1 MNKLKKLW
9 LDLNSSLWFLP
20 GLIVAGSIIL
30 ALGLVELDK
39 NFDGKWINGYPR
51 LFGVEP
57 AGSRGM
63 LNRNLNR

>member
-1 MNKLKKLW
+1 
-9 LDLNSSLWFLP
+9 LP

-51 LFGVEP
+51 IFGVEP

-63 LNRNLNR
+63 LNSNLKR